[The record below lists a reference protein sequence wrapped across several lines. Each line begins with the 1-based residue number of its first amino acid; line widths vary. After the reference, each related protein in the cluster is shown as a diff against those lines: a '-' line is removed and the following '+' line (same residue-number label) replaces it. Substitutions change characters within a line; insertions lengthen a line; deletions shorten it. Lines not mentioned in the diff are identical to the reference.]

1 LCTPSRRTRSDSRP
15 GGQVADPLAIH
26 LNPRVSRIGALEK
39 TCELELLR
47 LQGRHVFQAMN
58 RKIDFQPVERLFQ
71 LLDPQTLATDL
82 RQRHLGSAI
91 SVGLAAAAVL
101 IASGAATGALA
112 RLGLAAATL
121 AACGGPQVRTDTSQS
136 YVSPVPNSSLRT
148 GTGKV
153 TVLLDP
159 TGPVD
164 AITWQR
170 MTLKM
175 QDGSEQIVDRRGHQ
189 VAMGETVRV
198 Q

>member
-1 LCTPSRRTRSDSRP
+1 MCGTEQNGWMNYATLPTSPIFDEVLMNKLTIPLC
-15 GGQVADPLAIH
+15 L
-26 LNPRVSRIGALEK
+26 
-39 TCELELLR
+39 
-47 LQGRHVFQAMN
+47 
-58 RKIDFQPVERLFQ
+58 
-71 LLDPQTLATDL
+71 
-82 RQRHLGSAI
+82 
-91 SVGLAAAAVL
+91 
-101 IASGAATGALA
+101 
-112 RLGLAAATL
+112 LAAATL